1 MGSSLNFL
9 HAVSFKPYCV
19 YEASAAKRLF
29 WKENSFFPWKNTRG
43 EIDTA
48 EEWSVASVRPPEAF
62 LRESEPFL
70 PLSLSVAAAALTAP
84 SAANRGGE
92 GSCMFSLQHFTD
104 RSGGL
109 IN

>member
-1 MGSSLNFL
+1 M
-9 HAVSFKPYCV
+9 
-19 YEASAAKRLF
+19 YEALAPRRLF
-29 WKENSFFPWKNTRG
+29 SKENSFFSWKNTRG

-48 EEWSVASVRPPEAF
+48 AEEWSVRPPEAV
-62 LRESEPFL
+62 LRESEPSL
-70 PLSLSVAAAALTAP
+70 PLSLSAALTAP